1 MDIQQRSQYGNTA
14 RLKIM
19 VLVVLLMVLSKMTTM
34 TKTMIAMMMMVTMKV
49 MCGLWTSHKRYSRPH
64 RQIEDEDVGGA
75 PHGLVEDDDE
85 DDQEVPDEPDD
96 DHQGEDHRHL
106 KYADPQNHK
115 CASSHHNPQN
125 PQDHKYKSSHHN
137 GHHCDQSLQM
147 LHPSLILNRDLSHIS

>member
-1 MDIQQRSQYGNTA
+1 
-14 RLKIM
+14 
-19 VLVVLLMVLSKMTTM
+19 MVLSKMTTM

-85 DDQEVPDEPDD
+85 DDQEVPDEPND

-106 KYADPQNHK
+106 Q
-115 CASSHHNPQN
+115 
-125 PQDHKYKSSHHN
+125 
-137 GHHCDQSLQM
+137 
-147 LHPSLILNRDLSHIS
+147 